1 MTTRNITMRLKLQK
15 RPSAVQLDGGEAPSE
30 IICPTCLQSL
40 RSRSRSK
47 SVKRKK
53 TPGKK
58 VARKVAQR
66 PRSKS
71 GRKSVRNKKRSV
83 KKSNQKAVLIKAT
96 KSRRKRSSLKSIQ
109 NRSVIIQVEIP
120 LKLYK
125 AVSVYNSRDYAHASV
140 QKNLKHYDVIREDRD
155 VRYDVDSKQLK
166 LRNGEFIVDKS
177 HGIENT
183 KANRRQKGTLI
194 VTNLRIIWLSHAS
207 SKINL

>member
-1 MTTRNITMRLKLQK
+1 MNEILKNMYVDDLAFLIHEEEVLSFVWSIPCSTMARSARSSSRSRSRSSSRRSMSSRRGSLTRPRRRPISRIQTPKRSTRQILVPSSRLKLQK
-15 RPSAVQLDGGEAPSE
+15 RPSAVPLDGGEAPSE
-30 IICPTCLQSL
+30 IICATCLQSL

-47 SVKRKK
+47 SITRKK

-109 NRSVIIQVEIP
+109 NRS
-120 LKLYK
+120 
-125 AVSVYNSRDYAHASV
+125 
-140 QKNLKHYDVIREDRD
+140 
-155 VRYDVDSKQLK
+155 
-166 LRNGEFIVDKS
+166 
-177 HGIENT
+177 GI
-183 KANRRQKGTLI
+183 
-194 VTNLRIIWLSHAS
+194 H
-207 SKINL
+207 